1 MIFDCMREINGV
13 TVNAPVKLGQVIIE
27 NVLGTGVNI
36 VATNN
41 D

>member
-1 MIFDCMREINGV
+1 MEQINSV
-13 TVNAPVKLGQVIIE
+13 TLDAPVKIGDVVIE
-27 NVLGTGVNI
+27 NVLGTGVDI